1 MIKNLTIILAAVML
15 TACSDS
21 TPPLPP
27 SIQTIHV
34 SALTNSVVLG
44 DSVEVRAT
52 GRAADGSSFT
62 LTAVGWTS
70 SDVAIATVTA
80 TGPLTAE
87 VRTISAGSVTITA
100 TVESHSGRLSLAVTP
115 PPPPPPQ
122 ISPWLAFVW
131 SQETGMTALTFPQ
144 GVGQSYASGINDLG
158 QVIGSVIIDNRSH
171 AFVWTREGGMVD
183 IGGLAGSLSNSAT
196 AINNAG
202 QVVGNSLD
210 TSGRLQAF
218 RWSPTQG
225 MSALA
230 MPAGTVSS
238 YSSGINARGDV
249 IGERRGSAGQ
259 SFPFR
264 WSQEK
269 GTEDL
274 TPVGSDSYAAAVA
287 IADNGDVVGYSG
299 GADTFNDVTR
309 AVLWSSDGTKKIIDA
324 CTEGSFA
331 WDLSYVCHSSAV
343 AINGAGQ
350 IVVEWEYGFPLAV
363 FSAAGTRQNIPGING
378 SSTSRVAAINEAGQV
393 VGYSYLQDG
402 QVRRAFLWS
411 PLGGTIDLGSL
422 PGRQWSTAHGINNRG
437 QVVGSS
443 Y

>member
-52 GRAADGSSFT
+52 ATAADGSPFT

-70 SDVAIATVTA
+70 SNVAIATVTA
-80 TGPLTAE
+80 TGPVTAE

-100 TVESHSGRLSLAVTP
+100 TVESHSGQLSLAVTP
-115 PPPPPPQ
+115 PPPPLPQ
-122 ISPWLAFVW
+122 TSAWLAFIW
-131 SQETGMTALTFPQ
+131 SSETGMTALTFPP
-144 GVGQSYASGINDLG
+144 GVGESIAVGINDFG
-158 QVIGSVIIDNRSH
+158 QVIGSVVIDDRRH
-171 AFVWTREGGMVD
+171 AFVWTLEGGMVD
-183 IGGLAGSLSNSAT
+183 IGGLAGSLSNALT

-202 QVVGNSLD
+202 QVVG
-210 TSGRLQAF
+210 TSVDGSGHLQAF
-218 RWSPTQG
+218 RWSPTEG
-225 MSALA
+225 ISAL
-230 MPAGTVSS
+230 PLPPGTVSS
-238 YSSGINARGDV
+238 YARGINARGDV
-249 IGERRGSAGQ
+249 VGERNGSAGQ
-259 SFPFR
+259 SLPFR
-264 WSQEK
+264 WTQEN

-274 TPVGSDSYAAAVA
+274 TPVGSDSYASAFA

-299 GADTFNDVTR
+299 GTDDGNDVAR
-309 AVLWSSDGTKKIIDA
+309 AVLWSADGTKRIIDA
-324 CTEGSFA
+324 CTEGYVAYDFT
-331 WDLSYVCHSSAV
+331 YVCHSSAN

-350 IVVEWEYGFPLAV
+350 IVVDWGSSLAV
-363 FSAAGTRQNIPGING
+363 LSAVGVRQNIAGING
-378 SSTSRVAAINEAGQV
+378 SLTSDASAINEAGQV
-393 VGYSYLQDG
+393 VGFSYVTPSQL
-402 QVRRAFLWS
+402 RRAFLWS
-411 PLGGTIDLGSL
+411 PSGTIDLGAL